1 MWYVIFIPVVAV
13 AITHVVYNW
22 QAGRCHSQRRLDG
35 KTALVTGASA
45 GIGKETALDL
55 AKRGARVIL
64 ACRNVEKAQHVADEI
79 IKESGNSDVV
89 VREVD
94 TSDLSSV
101 RHFANEILKTET
113 HLDILVN
120 NAGIFAPYH
129 RTLTTDGLELT
140 MATNHYGHFLLTNIL
155 LELLKKSAPS
165 RIVNVSSTMHHYC
178 GKLDPEDL
186 SFEKTSYNSF
196 KAYNQSKLCNVL
208 FTLELSERL
217 RGSGIIA
224 NSLHPGCVRTEI
236 ASKAGGLSGFF
247 LSLLQYLVSKD
258 SKLGAQTSIHLAVSE
273 EIDSVSGKYFVD
285 CKESTC
291 SKLASHRGMSKKL
304 WLASELDV
312 KLEPHESILY
322 TS

>member
-155 LELLKKSAPS
+155 L
-165 RIVNVSSTMHHYC
+165 
-178 GKLDPEDL
+178 
-186 SFEKTSYNSF
+186 
-196 KAYNQSKLCNVL
+196 
-208 FTLELSERL
+208 
-217 RGSGIIA
+217 GIIA